1 VLGIALVI
9 GRLCHDSEFGA
20 MSAAGLGIWQIS
32 RPILWLSMIFA
43 VAIAW
48 LTIVLAPRMA
58 NREQTLL
65 SDGLR
70 RAQLTAFRPG
80 RFTQLPDSGAVV
92 HVRGV
97 GADGL
102 LQQLVIVQRD
112 GRRLQVVTARR
123 AKIVPSADSR
133 SVAVIGFDGMRA
145 EGVPGEGVARI
156 VKFASLTTHLAL
168 GDVRRVR
175 TSRDFLP
182 SSDLWVSALP
192 QDAAELQWRWSLPV
206 MCAALVWVVLPLAKL
221 RPRQG
226 RYSRVF
232 VVVAVFMLYI
242 SALIAARDAIARAS
256 LSTVPGMWLVH
267 ALFFALGVFVIGG
280 PAVFRRWRA
289 RG

>member
-1 VLGIALVI
+1 MSILFRYVLREFASTWSAVMLALSLMLCGSLFVRALERVADWHLPNAIVPDLLLATFLQSLPIIGALSLVLGIALVI

-123 AKIVPSADSR
+123 AKIVPSAD
-133 SVAVIGFDGMRA
+133 
-145 EGVPGEGVARI
+145 
-156 VKFASLTTHLAL
+156 
-168 GDVRRVR
+168 
-175 TSRDFLP
+175 
-182 SSDLWVSALP
+182 
-192 QDAAELQWRWSLPV
+192 
-206 MCAALVWVVLPLAKL
+206 
-221 RPRQG
+221 
-226 RYSRVF
+226 
-232 VVVAVFMLYI
+232 
-242 SALIAARDAIARAS
+242 
-256 LSTVPGMWLVH
+256 
-267 ALFFALGVFVIGG
+267 
-280 PAVFRRWRA
+280 
-289 RG
+289 